1 MIEYKGYIIEQ
12 NFYNKNE
19 YTVYYEGDDLIF
31 NTLKDA
37 KEFIDSLEQNKHK
50 ALNKNDLVLF

>member
-19 YTVYYEGDDLIF
+19 YTVYYAGDDIIF
-31 NTLKDA
+31 DTIEQA
-37 KEFIDSLEQNKHK
+37 KEFIDSLEIE
-50 ALNKNDLVLF
+50 

>member
-37 KEFIDSLEQNKHK
+37 KEFIDSLE
-50 ALNKNDLVLF
+50 